1 MIDQGLTLTPAITL
15 VLTILAFAI
24 FLFVSEI
31 LRIDVAA
38 VLIMVLLGVAAYL
51 PIFDGVLNLDDLFS
65 GFSSNAVMSIVAVMI
80 LGAGLDR
87 TGAMAVVVRFILRYG
102 GRTENRI
109 MLMVSGTVALISSF
123 LQNVGAAAL
132 FIPVVSRV
140 AARTRVSVS
149 RLLMPMGFCAILG
162 GTLTMVGSSPLI
174 LLNDLLKTANRAI
187 PEDAQIPM
195 LSLFSVTPVGLCLVA
210 SGLLYFLFIGRKLLP
225 SSSSKQDNTGR
236 TASSYYKRVYGV
248 DSDLFEIV
256 VPSDSPLKGQ
266 SLFDIHT
273 DNQINIVS
281 THHRGKT
288 HQMPTRDV
296 QIETPC
302 ILAMVASAEHVQEFA
317 EKYGLQI
324 RDLKTFA
331 ETLAPNRAGIC
342 EVVVPPDSSVIGK
355 TSKDLWLRKS
365 YGLSVMAMYRQGDT
379 IHYHEGMHDLPLMAG
394 DTLVAHCSWD
404 ALTRLDKQPEFV
416 VITTE
421 YPHEELRPRK
431 LLWAVLFFSLALGL
445 VMFSQLQLSL
455 CLMVGAI
462 GMVVSGVL
470 SMDEAYQAVSW
481 KTIFL
486 LASLI
491 PLGQAVQTSGTAHW
505 ITSHVLN
512 VVGDVSP
519 IVLQAIVAIL
529 ATIFTLVMSNVGATV
544 LLVPLAINMAIATG
558 ADPLMFALTVAIATS
573 NSFLI
578 PTHQVNALTMGPGGY
593 KVIDFVKAGGLMTL
607 IFLVVSITALQIFFG

>member
-1 MIDQGLTLTPAITL
+1 MILTPSITL
-15 VLTILAFAI
+15 VLTILALAI

-31 LRIDVAA
+31 IRIDVAA
-38 VLIMVLLGVAAYL
+38 VLIMVLLGVSASL
-51 PIFDGVLNLDDLFS
+51 PFFGDLLEIEDLFS

-109 MLMVSGTVALISSF
+109 MVMVSGTVALISSF

-140 AARTRVSVS
+140 AARTNVSVS

-174 LLNDLLKTANRAI
+174 LLNDLLKTANRAL
-187 PEDAQIPM
+187 PAESQIPM
-195 LSLFSVTPVGLCLVA
+195 LTLFSVTPVGLCLVI
-210 SGLLYFLFIGRKLLP
+210 SGLVYFLLIGRKLLP
-225 SSSSKQDNTGR
+225 KGNTQQGIAGR
-236 TASSYYKRVYGV
+236 SASSYYKRVYGV
-248 DSDLFEIV
+248 DSDLFEII

-273 DNQINIVS
+273 DNLINIVS
-281 THHRGKT
+281 THYRGKT
-288 HQMPTRDV
+288 HQSPTRDV
-296 QIETPC
+296 TIETPC
-302 ILAMVASAEHVQEFA
+302 ILATIGSADAVQEFA

-324 RDLKTFA
+324 RELQTFA
-331 ETLAPNRAGIC
+331 ETLAPTRAGIC

-355 TSKDLWLRKS
+355 TSKELWLRKS
-365 YGLSVMAMYRQGDT
+365 YGLSVMAMYRQGKT
-379 IHYHEGMHDLPLMAG
+379 IHYHEGMHEMPFMAG
-394 DTLVAHCSWD
+394 DTLVAHCPWE
-404 ALTRLDKQPEFV
+404 ALSRLDKQPEFV

-431 LLWAVLFFSLALGL
+431 LFWAVLFFIIALSL
-445 VMFSQLQLSL
+445 VMFTNLQLSL

-462 GMVVSGVL
+462 GMIVSGVL
-470 SMDEAYQAVSW
+470 NMDEAYQAVSW

-491 PLGQAVQTSGTAHW
+491 PLGQAVQSSGTANW

-512 VVGDVSP
+512 IVGDVSP
-519 IVLQAIVAIL
+519 IVLQIIVAIL

-607 IFLVVSITALQIFFG
+607 IFLVVSITALQLFFS